1 MAQNDKKLCQSHS
14 ISQEAYIMIL
24 VFDTQVSWYFFHFFK
39 ILIFWFVRG
48 IKGQKN
54 EPKWQKMCLT
64 PYLRNHTSYDCGFSC
79 AIFFFK
85 ILIFWVFRGVG
96 VKGQKMIHNYQFQSV
111 TLYILKTVDHI
122 INIFGT
128 QV

>member
-1 MAQNDKKLCQSHS
+1 MNQNDKKCVSLH
-14 ISQEAYIMIL
+14 ISGTIPHMIV
-24 VFDTQVSWYFFHFFK
+24 VFHAQF
-39 ILIFWFVRG
+39 
-48 IKGQKN
+48 
-54 EPKWQKMCLT
+54 
-64 PYLRNHTSYDCGFSC
+64 
-79 AIFFFK
+79 FFFK

-96 VKGQKMIHNYQFQSV
+96 VKGQKMVHNYQFQSV